1 MSANLEKLEK
11 NMVKLTITVN
21 SDRFEEGMKY
31 SYNKNKSK
39 INIQGF
45 RKGKAPRKIIEVQY
59 GPQVFY
65 DDAVNFVIP
74 DAYTEAIE
82 ELNLDIVSKPEMGI
96 EDITEDGCLI
106 FTATV
111 AVKPEVTLG
120 QYKGVEIEK
129 INIEVHDEQIQ
140 AELKKIQD
148 KNSRLITINDRPAQN
163 GDIVTIDFEGFIDG
177 VAFEDGKGEDYELV
191 LGSKTFIDTFEE
203 QLVGKNLA
211 DDLEVNVNF
220 PEDYAKKELAGKPA
234 VFKVEIKDIKYKEL
248 PVLDD
253 EFAKDVSE
261 FDTLEEY
268 KSDIKS
274 KLLKEKQEQSKQL
287 KDNKVLEKI
296 IENSV
301 IDVPDIMIKE
311 QSEMMVEDYSKK
323 LQSQGLPLD
332 MYLHYVGQTKEQFE
346 QNFNTQ
352 SEFTIKARL
361 VLSKIAEIENF
372 EVNDEEVEIEIDKMA
387 SAYNIAKEKL
397 KEVMAPQ
404 DKIALEKDVRVQK
417 ALELIV
423 SNAIEL

>member
-11 NMVKLTITVN
+11 NMVKLTITVG
-21 SDRFEEGMKY
+21 SERFEEGMKY

-59 GPQVFY
+59 GPQIFY

-74 DAYTEAIE
+74 DAYTEAIN
-82 ELNLDIVSKPEMGI
+82 ELNLDIVSKPEMGV
-96 EDITEDGCLI
+96 EDITEDGCLV

-129 INIEVHDEQIQ
+129 INTEVQDEQVL
-140 AELKKIQD
+140 AELKKAQD
-148 KNSRLITINDRPAQN
+148 KNSRLITINDRPTQN

-203 QLVGKNLA
+203 QLVDKNLA

-220 PEDYAKKELAGKPA
+220 PKDYAKQELAGKPA

-248 PVLDD
+248 PELDD

-261 FDTLEEY
+261 FDTLDEY

-332 MYLHYVGQTKEQFE
+332 MYLHYIGQTKEQFE
-346 QNFNTQ
+346 QSFNTQ

-361 VLSKIAEIENF
+361 VLSEIAVIENF

-387 SAYNIAKEKL
+387 SAYNIGKDKL
-397 KEVMAPQ
+397 KEVMAPE
-404 DKIALEKDVRVQK
+404 DRMALEKDVRVQK
-417 ALELIV
+417 ALQLIA
-423 SNAIEL
+423 SNAVEV